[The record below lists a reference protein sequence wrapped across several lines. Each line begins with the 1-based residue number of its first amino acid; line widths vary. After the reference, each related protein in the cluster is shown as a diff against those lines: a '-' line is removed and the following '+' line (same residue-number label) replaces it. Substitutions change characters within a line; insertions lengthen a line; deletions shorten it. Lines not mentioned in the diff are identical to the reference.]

1 MWPSCR
7 ATHATC
13 RGTSS
18 MSKPCQVGSEKLSGT
33 NPNIYSVSPTCGAP
47 REQVRTGLIQQDGIA
62 MCQCPVARSSPISSR
77 FLILIASL
85 FSVMGRSYDTIPSLT
100 DCGACF
106 IVSACRAPTDWG
118 RFFAN
123 RPHRKSL
130 KFRSCLRTGRRT
142 CILVGG
148 LIKRSALYEET
159 ALAADSA
166 GRAGGWMLV
175 VVGDMA
181 ADVRR
186 AGRLQ
191 SGVYLRRAR
200 YYSLASCRSSP
211 SVRLAGLGEPTGIQ

>member
-1 MWPSCR
+1 M
-7 ATHATC
+7 
-13 RGTSS
+13 RGTTRASS
-18 MSKPCQVGSEKLSGT
+18 NRSHSAGRHRDVPVPRSEVQSNFIPLPYLDSKPLFGNGT
-33 NPNIYSVSPTCGAP
+33 
-47 REQVRTGLIQQDGIA
+47 
-62 MCQCPVARSSPISSR
+62 
-77 FLILIASL
+77 FL
-85 FSVMGRSYDTIPSLT
+85 RHDPELT